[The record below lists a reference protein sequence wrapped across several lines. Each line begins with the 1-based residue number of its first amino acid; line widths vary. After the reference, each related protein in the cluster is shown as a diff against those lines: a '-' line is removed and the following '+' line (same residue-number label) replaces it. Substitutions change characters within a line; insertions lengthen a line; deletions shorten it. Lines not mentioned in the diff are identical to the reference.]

1 MSERAEQ
8 LSPAAK
14 PDAVRAVEILISNL
28 LRIGVVASLL
38 IVVLGVVLT
47 FVHHPEYLR
56 SHEALGRL
64 LSGNAEFPHT
74 MGEVWS
80 GILTLHGR
88 SVVIAGLLLLIATPV
103 MRVGVS
109 VFAFLYEK
117 DRVFAVITTVV
128 FLLLLLS
135 FFLGKVEG

>member
-1 MSERAEQ
+1 MGGEQ
-8 LSPAAK
+8 LNSAEK

-28 LRIGVVASLL
+28 LRVGVIVSLFV
-38 IVVLGVVLT
+38 IVLGTALT
-47 FVHHPEYLR
+47 FVHHPEYLHSR
-56 SHEALGRL
+56 EALGGL
-64 LSGNAEFPHT
+64 LGSNAEFPHT
-74 MGEVWS
+74 MREVWS
-80 GILTLHGR
+80 GVLTLHGR
-88 SVVIAGLLLLIATPV
+88 SIVIAGLLLLIATPV

-109 VFAFLYEK
+109 VFAFMYER

>member
-1 MSERAEQ
+1 M
-8 LSPAAK
+8 AAGEL
-14 PDAVRAVEILISNL
+14 DGRGSAVRQVEVLISNL
-28 LRIGVVASLL
+28 LRVGVVVSL
-38 IVVLGVVLT
+38 IVVVAGVVLT
-47 FVHHPEYLR
+47 FVHHPEYLH
-56 SHEALGRL
+56 SQNALGGL

-80 GILTLHGR
+80 GVLMLHGR
-88 SVVIAGLLLLIATPV
+88 SVVILGLLLLIATPV

-109 VFAFLYEK
+109 IFAFLFER
-117 DRVFAVITTVV
+117 DRVFAVVTMVV

>member
-1 MSERAEQ
+1 MSSELKQIRSLPEME
-8 LSPAAK
+8 
-14 PDAVRAVEILISNL
+14 AVRQVEILISNL

-38 IVVLGVVLT
+38 IVVAGTVLT
-47 FVHHPEYLR
+47 FVHHPEYLK
-56 SHEALGRL
+56 SQEALGGL
-64 LSGNAEFPHT
+64 LAGNAEFPHT
-74 MGEVWS
+74 MREVWA
-80 GILTLHGR
+80 GILMLHGR
-88 SVVIAGLLLLIATPV
+88 SIVIAGLLLLIATPV

-109 VFAFLYEK
+109 VFAFLYER